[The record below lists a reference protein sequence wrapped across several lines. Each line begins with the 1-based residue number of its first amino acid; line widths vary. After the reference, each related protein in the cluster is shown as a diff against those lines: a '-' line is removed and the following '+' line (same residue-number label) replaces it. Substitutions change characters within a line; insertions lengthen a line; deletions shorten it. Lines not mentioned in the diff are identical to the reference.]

1 MFVCLRATVEVFQR
15 CRVLGVARHKGV
27 RVDTKIVLNW
37 PPNPPPPPY
46 RPTQIGVN
54 FKQTEHEEGLPSQDR
69 MGAGWLVGS

>member
-1 MFVCLRATVEVFQR
+1 MFGCLRATVELLQR
-15 CRVLGVARHKGV
+15 CRVRGVARHKGV

-37 PPNPPPPPY
+37 LLASTATN
-46 RPTQIGVN
+46 TSQIGVN